1 MLALST
7 TSIGHRYGRRMTSV
21 TKTLPSV
28 ARPSTTTTTP
38 PSATTAPTP
47 ATPSAALTAT
57 RQPDLAQRAEAS
69 RLLATTPGTSRPAD
83 PALPQAQLNN
93 ALKGTGANSLETD
106 GVLGRQTQANLRAY
120 QESRGLPV
128 TGILNPETQAA
139 LDSNQPPVAGW
150 RSETSPGIAA
160 ASAGAPRAASGAAPV
175 AGTSTAGISQQEKV
189 DHYRGL
195 IEANGGR
202 FNPDGPNIVGL
213 RTPTNTNTNRGGG
226 AYDDTFAVVTMRNG
240 QPSVQEF
247 TGNTEP
253 AGSYR
258 RRIGQD
264 ADRNGTL
271 DQGQLRPGFYE
282 YATST
287 YRGGPALRMRG
298 DSIVDRDTNADG
310 NFGNDRGASSG
321 GGNSMLFHRGGS
333 TTTGSAGCQT
343 MPRAE
348 FDRFMGALRD
358 AGMRPG
364 TAVGYTLIDAASS
377 SSSDSPIV

>member
-1 MLALST
+1 MTKSLPLAT
-7 TSIGHRYGRRMTSV
+7 
-21 TKTLPSV
+21 
-28 ARPSTTTTTP
+28 RPSTGLTTTATTP
-38 PSATTAPTP
+38 LATTATT
-47 ATPSAALTAT
+47 ATAPLATTT
-57 RQPDLAQRAEAS
+57 RQPDLDVKAEAGK
-69 RLLATTPGTSRPAD
+69 LLATTPKKAD

-106 GVLGRQTQANLRAY
+106 GVVGRQTQANLRAY

-139 LDSNQPPVAGW
+139 LDANQPPIAGW
-150 RSETSPGIAA
+150 RADTSPGIAA
-160 ASAGAPRAASGAAPV
+160 ASGDTAADGNAPV
-175 AGTSTAGISQQEKV
+175 AGASTAGMSQQEKF

-202 FNPDGPNIVGL
+202 FNPDGPNIVGV
-213 RTPTNTNTNRGGG
+213 RTPTNGNANRGGG
-226 AYDDTFAVVTMRNG
+226 RYDDTFAVVAMRNG

-253 AGSYR
+253 AGNYR
-258 RRIGQD
+258 NRIGQD
-264 ADRNGTL
+264 SDRNGSL

-282 YATST
+282 YSQSS

-298 DSIVDRDTNADG
+298 DALVDRDTNHDG
-310 NFGNDRGASSG
+310 TFGNDRGAHSG
-321 GGNSMLFHRGGS
+321 GGNSMLFHRGGA

-343 MPRAE
+343 MARPE

-358 AGMRPG
+358 AGMRPS
-364 TAVGYTLIDAASS
+364 TAVGYTLINAETTSA
-377 SSSDSPIV
+377 PVA

>member
-1 MLALST
+1 
-7 TSIGHRYGRRMTSV
+7 MTSV
-21 TKTLPSV
+21 TKTLASV
-28 ARPSTTTTTP
+28 TRSTT
-38 PSATTAPTP
+38 PSATTPTAAPTP
-47 ATPSAALTAT
+47 AVPSAALNPA
-57 RQPDLAQRAEAS
+57 RQPDLEHKADAG
-69 RLLATTPGTSRPAD
+69 RLLATTPPKPAD

-93 ALKGTGANSLETD
+93 ALKGTGAESLETD
-106 GVLGRQTQANLRAY
+106 GRLGRQTQANLRAY

-128 TGILNPETQAA
+128 TSVFNPETQAA
-139 LDSNQPPVAGW
+139 LDTNQPPIASW
-150 RSETSPGIAA
+150 RADTSPSPSLAA
-160 ASAGAPRAASGAAPV
+160 ASSARPAAPADGAAPV
-175 AGTSTAGISQQEKV
+175 AGASTAGMSQQEKV

-253 AGSYR
+253 AGNYR
-258 RRIGQD
+258 GRIGND

-271 DQGQLRPGFYE
+271 DQGQLRPGSYE
-282 YATST
+282 YSSST

-298 DSIVDRDTNADG
+298 DSIVDRDTNGDG
-310 NFGNDRGASSG
+310 KFGNDRNASSG
-321 GGNSMLFHRGGS
+321 GGNSMLFHRGGA

-364 TAVGYTLIDAASS
+364 TAVGYTLIKAEAASRS
-377 SSSDSPIV
+377 ASPIV